1 MGVPGFFASLIK
13 KYNFVIPYI
22 LDNYINCHE
31 LYFDTNCL
39 IHPICMEVF
48 KNNSDLE
55 NNFLEDKMIK
65 AIIDYI
71 EEIIAL
77 INPKELVYLAIDGV
91 APLAKIKHQRIR
103 RYRSIKEQEIKENIA
118 KKHKV
123 SYTKIW
129 NNSAIT
135 PGTLFM
141 RKLTK
146 AIISHIKIKKKN
158 IKFIFSSCNTCG
170 EGEHKILQYI
180 KQNINDEKNR
190 IIYGLDADLI
200 YLALACMKNNIYLL
214 REKQHFNHVDNF
226 GFNLVNIDIMK
237 KCICDEMNYDYKLVK
252 QAIYD
257 YIFLGFFLGNDFIPS
272 LPSVN
277 YLNMQKTLN
286 GLEILMFYYSRIR
299 EEINETLITFNDELK
314 INQNFLLKLF
324 EHLADDEEEYFKKT
338 YNKKRYL
345 NYQSNK
351 PYDIELFKL
360 ENLMFKIDDP
370 IELGKINL
378 NESKKKYYEYFK
390 INNDIYNEYF
400 KTLEWISYYYFDK
413 CPDWLYAFPYDNAPF
428 VSDIYDYLK
437 SNKIIYT
444 YPIDNNNY
452 KSIKPIE
459 QLLIVLP
466 IQSSFLLPT
475 QYKKLME
482 NQLKDYYPKYFE
494 LEFILKKKFWQG
506 IPKIVDI
513 NINKVLEETKKIK
526 LDDKYEKLN
535 IFKKPFIL

>member
-1 MGVPGFFASLIK
+1 
-13 KYNFVIPYI
+13 
-22 LDNYINCHE
+22 
-31 LYFDTNCL
+31 
-39 IHPICMEVF
+39 
-48 KNNSDLE
+48 
-55 NNFLEDKMIK
+55 
-65 AIIDYI
+65 
-71 EEIIAL
+71 
-77 INPKELVYLAIDGV
+77 
-91 APLAKIKHQRIR
+91 
-103 RYRSIKEQEIKENIA
+103 
-118 KKHKV
+118 
-123 SYTKIW
+123 
-129 NNSAIT
+129 
-135 PGTLFM
+135 
-141 RKLTK
+141 
-146 AIISHIKIKKKN
+146 
-158 IKFIFSSCNTCG
+158 
-170 EGEHKILQYI
+170 
-180 KQNINDEKNR
+180 
-190 IIYGLDADLI
+190 
-200 YLALACMKNNIYLL
+200 
-214 REKQHFNHVDNF
+214 
-226 GFNLVNIDIMK
+226 
-237 KCICDEMNYDYKLVK
+237 
-252 QAIYD
+252 
-257 YIFLGFFLGNDFIPS
+257 
-272 LPSVN
+272 
-277 YLNMQKTLN
+277 
-286 GLEILMFYYSRIR
+286 
-299 EEINETLITFNDELK
+299 
-314 INQNFLLKLF
+314 
-324 EHLADDEEEYFKKT
+324 
-338 YNKKRYL
+338 
-345 NYQSNK
+345 
-351 PYDIELFKL
+351 
-360 ENLMFKIDDP
+360 MFKIDDP